1 MIVYLRQNEL
11 RQLQEVG
18 GSAMIPVMASPRPLP
33 GFIAFN
39 ASGLAPAA
47 ASVGEAID
55 PSQMELPLNQ
65 DVVKN
70 GEAKENSAS

>member
-18 GSAMIPVMASPRPLP
+18 GSGMIPVMASPRPLP

-47 ASVGEAID
+47 PNQVGEPID
-55 PSQMELPLNQ
+55 PEQMELPLNQ
-65 DVVKN
+65 DVVKD
-70 GEAKENSAS
+70 AKAN